1 MDPVTVQSEDGCEQV
16 LCPNH
21 FSSRRTATTCAT
33 PVCSGVMTDM
43 CVSGCVQTEHGGAKL
58 RDTRCHRSRW
68 RDGASCYWPCHRHRD
83 TLKQIANLLDHVLA
97 VQFFVLPRTV
107 SSHVATSIDVFI
119 FETFAKKRCKETRTT
134 GHATSRRRRVALPL
148 VEELRSQLRATRN
161 IFLCCT
167 PSRAEDGDS
176 AQRAAVSKVLAC
188 QAEKR
193 GCEEPKPKSRNR
205 RRLTT
210 RPKAKALQ
218 HWKLMLGRRRRTQ
231 QRMCSI
237 FHCLAKGTLQ
247 SSCKF
252 PWNGI
257 FF

>member
-1 MDPVTVQSEDGCEQV
+1 MRADGAWRCEVARHTLTQVTLARRSKLLLAVSS
-16 LCPNH
+16 
-21 FSSRRTATTCAT
+21 SSRYF
-33 PVCSGVMTDM
+33 
-43 CVSGCVQTEHGGAKL
+43 E
-58 RDTRCHRSRW
+58 
-68 RDGASCYWPCHRHRD
+68 
-83 TLKQIANLLDHVLA
+83 ANLLDHVLA